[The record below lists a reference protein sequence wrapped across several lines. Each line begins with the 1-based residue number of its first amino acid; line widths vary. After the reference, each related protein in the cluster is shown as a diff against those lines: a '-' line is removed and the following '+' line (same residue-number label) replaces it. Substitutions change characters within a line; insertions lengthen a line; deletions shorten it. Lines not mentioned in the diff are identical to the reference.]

1 MLDSGAPASPVLWTG
16 INGGNTG
23 GSLDLLL
30 TTIRACYPSLRG
42 EFTKTYPNSYRLV
55 WNVSQKVYTDMIA
68 SEGWATKERIDVPVI
83 QQLTFKV
90 GDLL

>member
-1 MLDSGAPASPVLWTG
+1 
-16 INGGNTG
+16 
-23 GSLDLLL
+23 
-30 TTIRACYPSLRG
+30 LRG

-90 GDLL
+90 GALL

>member
-1 MLDSGAPASPVLWTG
+1 MLGSGAPASPVLWTG

-30 TTIRACYPSLRG
+30 TTIRACYLSLRG

-68 SEGWATKERIDVPVI
+68 GEGWAAKERIDVPVI

-90 GDLL
+90 GALL